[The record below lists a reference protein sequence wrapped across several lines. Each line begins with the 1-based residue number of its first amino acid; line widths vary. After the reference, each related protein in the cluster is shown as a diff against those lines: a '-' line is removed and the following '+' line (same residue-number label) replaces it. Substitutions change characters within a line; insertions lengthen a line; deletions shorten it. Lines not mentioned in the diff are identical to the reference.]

1 MMQYFYKSVSPMNNK
16 LLKTFDVIP
25 NSTLNGLV
33 ERSYNCFMY
42 NQGLGTEILGKKC
55 RKLAALSSLLYE
67 NKDHYADLI
76 TKETGKLTIQAKDE
90 IDKCIQHLDWLI
102 ENSEKVL
109 KDEEYRLING
119 KNAGI
124 MQ

>member
-1 MMQYFYKSVSPMNNK
+1 
-16 LLKTFDVIP
+16 
-25 NSTLNGLV
+25 
-33 ERSYNCFMY
+33 
-42 NQGLGTEILGKKC
+42 LGKKC